1 MCFVNWAPIC
11 ARSSRD
17 AAWKDTRGHVS
28 LRTCLPHVALMPL
41 YAVLATLG
49 LCGLF
54 FFFFVNDSFQ
64 MALNF
69 LYYEIYHVKR
79 TWYFY

>member
-1 MCFVNWAPIC
+1 MCFVNWAPVC
-11 ARSSRD
+11 ARSFRD

-28 LRTCLPHVALMPL
+28 PLHMPSPRGTH
-41 YAVLATLG
+41 APVCSVSHPWPMWT
-49 LCGLF
+49 
-54 FFFFVNDSFQ
+54 FFFVNDSFQ

-79 TWYFY
+79 TSYFY